1 MENFYYIDDSGFIA
15 HIGKFNSYEEFDD
28 YLMKESIQASMIF
41 HEEYLLDFIKF
52 AQQTIDEV
60 NKWKK

>member
-41 HEEYLLDFIKF
+41 DEEYLLDFIKL
-52 AQQTIDEV
+52 AQQTIEDVKDEKV
-60 NKWKK
+60 